1 MGFIPQINTKTL
13 YAYLTPK
20 GRQYI
25 LDGDKVDFQIA
36 YFSLHD
42 DDVNYFVSSN
52 ISAGTTYY
60 TLQSG
65 FIPDI
70 TGDADTCIKSIAK
83 GTGVNM
89 LSTLSGSTIIDPET
103 GFPTVGPIG
112 SDGTVGSRNTR
123 LTTNSPFI
131 NAGTLQ
137 TGRPTQTTS
146 FVVNILPPVGDTAP
160 LSTTEISNSKF
171 YVRIVNPSPSSLIG
185 NFKISGVSTSLNTDV
200 LYSPISTSQAVN
212 IEYTILQSPPT
223 TQTITFDII
232 ITPFSSNNTVSTGN
246 LVPGTIRYVATYQVT
261 TTTGPTRGDT
271 TTPTDTTTTPPG
283 TSFGGITIGQG
294 GIGGV

>member
-112 SDGTVGSRNTR
+112 SDGSIGARNTIIAGPTNTTINDGT
-123 LTTNSPFI
+123 LTT
-131 NAGTLQ
+131 
-137 TGRPTQTTS
+137 RPSYSTS
-146 FVVNILPPVGDTAP
+146 FVVNISPPIGDTAP
-160 LSTTEISNSKF
+160 LSTAEIESSKF
-171 YVRIVNPSPSSLIG
+171 YVRIVNPSPSNLIG
-185 NFKISGVSTSLNTDV
+185 NFKISGVPTSVNTDF
-200 LYSPISTSQAVN
+200 LYSPTASSQRVAIEYQVLQNPSTSQ
-212 IEYTILQSPPT
+212 TIR
-223 TQTITFDII
+223 FDII
-232 ITPFSSNNTVSTGN
+232 ITPFNTSNSITNNNIVYT
-246 LVPGTIRYVATYQVT
+246 ATYSVT
-261 TTTGPTRGDT
+261 TTTGPTRG
-271 TTPTDTTTTPPG
+271 TTPTDTTTPNPG
-283 TSFGGITIGQG
+283 TSFGGAVG
-294 GIGGV
+294 GSSAGGGGA